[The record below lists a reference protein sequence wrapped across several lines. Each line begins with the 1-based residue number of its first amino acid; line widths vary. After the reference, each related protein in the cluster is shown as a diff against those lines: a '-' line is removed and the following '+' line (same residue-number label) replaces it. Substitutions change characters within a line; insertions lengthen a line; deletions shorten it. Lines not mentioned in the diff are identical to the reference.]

1 MNGVHPLLDCRYNV
15 ITSRIYQNVNSKSD
29 FSKLEIFVD
38 LVDGQ
43 AHESFRFIFIINL
56 FFQQIPITICVK
68 VTLCGQVALFLGFH
82 I

>member
-15 ITSRIYQNVNSKSD
+15 ITSRMYQNVNSKSD

-43 AHESFRFIFIINL
+43 AHESFRFIFFINL